1 MPNLWFSL
9 CLRELKRILGDRRI
23 VVLLLGGPFFYAVL
37 FGGVYWNGRT
47 KQVPIVIVDQ
57 DHSHLSRD
65 LTTALNASENVKIVG
80 WVNSTDDL
88 LPLVRREI
96 AYACIFFPPQFERDM
111 LAGKQPRIGVV
122 SDASNVL
129 IAGSVANGVRSVL
142 ATYQVG
148 IDRIGLE
155 TSGMPVE
162 AAGISAMPL
171 QPAIR
176 LLFNPTSNYSFFI
189 LMGLVCIA
197 IQSVTRMG
205 CGVALE
211 LDSADQLSRAF
222 PGIRL
227 SNAMVF
233 ASKVAA
239 TAALALPVAYC
250 AIALPFILFGAPYRG
265 NVFVLLVALT
275 VFVVSQIFIAYIYA
289 YLCKSAVLCT
299 QIHMFM
305 SVVMFTLSGF
315 TWPYYAAPVAIQRI
329 AFLTPLFHMN
339 CLIRKS
345 ALVGAP
351 ASSLYPHLTM
361 LVVLCILT
369 GIWGYTAVCN
379 KMKTDAQGRA

>member
-1 MPNLWFSL
+1 MPSLWFRL
-9 CLRELKRILGDRRI
+9 CLREWKRVFGDRRI
-23 VVLLLGGPFFYAVL
+23 VILLLGGPFFYVIV
-37 FGGVYWNGRT
+37 FGGVYWNGRA
-47 KQVPIVIVDQ
+47 KQVPIVILDQ
-57 DHSHLSRD
+57 DHSRLSRD

-80 WVNSTDDL
+80 WVNSTEDL

-96 AYACIFFPPQFERDM
+96 AYACVVFPPQFEHDV

-129 IAGSVANGVRSVL
+129 IAGSASNGIRAVL
-142 ATYQVG
+142 STYQIG
-148 IDRIGLE
+148 INRIGFKA
-155 TSGMPVE
+155 SGMPVA

-176 LLFNPTSNYSFFI
+176 LLFNPTSNYGFFI

-211 LDSADQLSRAF
+211 LDSSDQLGRSF
-222 PGIRL
+222 PGTPI
-227 SNAMVF
+227 SNATIF
-233 ASKVAA
+233 ATKVVA

-250 AIALPFILFGAPYRG
+250 AVALPFVLFGAPYRG
-265 NVFVLLVALT
+265 NILVLFFALT
-275 VFVVSQIFIAYIYA
+275 VFVISQICIAYGYA
-289 YLCKSAVLCT
+289 SLCKSAVLCT

-305 SVVMFTLSGF
+305 SVVVFMLSGF
-315 TWPYYAAPVAIQRI
+315 TWPYYAMPLAIQRI
-329 AFLTPLFHMN
+329 AFLMPLFHMN

-361 LVVLCILT
+361 LAVLCILA

-379 KMKTDAQGRA
+379 KMKRGVSSRV